1 MKRIIKLI
9 SAVMAVCL
17 LFSGC
22 SFRLASSVDDL
33 VSPISPFGD
42 NADIQIAM
50 DSYFKH
56 GYSLKTPSGGSYI
69 TSYTFFDIDGDKN
82 DEAVAFCEPSDNL
95 GTIYMAILCKAD
107 GKWQVV
113 QTIKGNGKDVYS
125 LNFSDINSDS
135 KKEVLVCWDV
145 ISNSSNHVLSI
156 YKYKSS
162 KNAIK
167 LSQIEEEK
175 TINNYICVD
184 MNKDSHNELLVFE
197 LNNGSNTSAKAK
209 LYSLKNNKFTSL
221 GETKLDAHVSTYTN
235 LLTEIADGE
244 VRVYADAVGSDGST
258 MLTEVIFFSKTYNSL
273 ASPFY
278 SYSTGLTKGT
288 SRSAMIT
295 SRDVDGDGIIEFP
308 VDTSMKKLPK
318 EVKAFDWRYYDK
330 KNSISMHKINSV
342 AVERDK
348 YILLIPNKY
357 FDDISVKYDSD
368 KHTLTIKDK
377 KSKDDVLSVMPVLKA
392 VYSADKYKGYSKV
405 LEDSGYCYLAKT
417 ADSDK
422 IKITTDELKKLIISY

>member
-1 MKRIIKLI
+1 MKKFVKII
-9 SAVMAVCL
+9 SAVLAVCF

-33 VSPISPFGD
+33 VSPVSPFGE
-42 NADIQIAM
+42 NADIQNAM

-56 GYSLKTPSGGSYI
+56 GYSLKIPSGGSYI
-69 TSYTFFDIDGDKN
+69 TSYTFFDIDSDNN
-82 DEAVAFCEPSDNL
+82 DEAVAFYEPSDNL
-95 GTIYMAILCKAD
+95 GTIYMAILCKTD
-107 GKWQVV
+107 SKWNVS
-113 QTIKGNGKDVYS
+113 QTIKGSGKDVYS
-125 LNFSDINSDS
+125 LNFCDINNDS
-135 KKEVLVCWDV
+135 KNEVLVCWDV

-162 KNAIK
+162 KNEIQ
-167 LSQIEEEK
+167 LSQIEDDR

-184 MNKDSHNELLVFE
+184 MNNDKYDELLVFE
-197 LNNGSNTSAKAK
+197 LNNGTNTSARAK

-235 LLTEIADGE
+235 LLTENADGE

-258 MLTEVIFFSKTYNSL
+258 MLTEVIFLSKMYNSL

-288 SRSAMIT
+288 SRNAMIT
-295 SRDVDGDGIIEFP
+295 SRDVDSDGIIEFP
-308 VDTSMKKLPK
+308 VDTTIKKLPK

-348 YILLIPNKY
+348 YILLIPNEY
-357 FDDISVKYDSD
+357 FDDISVEYNSD
-368 KHTLTIKDK
+368 KHILTLKDK
-377 KSKDDVLSVMPVLKA
+377 KAKSDILSIMPVLKA
-392 VYSADKYKGYSKV
+392 VYSADKYKGYTKV

-417 ADSDK
+417 AGSDK
-422 IKITTDELKKLIISY
+422 IKITADELKKLIIRY